1 MGLVP
6 SGRLPRHRRPI
17 RAMVSQASPTAG
29 TERTVSRPASLA
41 GALAVPG
48 DKSISHRS
56 LILNAIARGRASVS
70 GLSDG
75 EDVISTMRCLQA
87 LGVVIEPGSGP
98 GDYTIESEGKG
109 DSKGGGKG
117 PHLTEAEDILDA
129 GNSGTSMR
137 LLSGLL
143 ASQPF
148 VSVLT
153 GDESLRSRPMRRI
166 VDPLKLM
173 GAQIMGRKDD
183 SLAPLVI
190 RGGSLKGI
198 EYDLPV
204 ASAQVK
210 SCIMIAGLS
219 ADGPTVIHQPGLS
232 RDHTERMITAMGAK
246 VEIDGLDLVVHPA
259 QLKAVDIAV
268 PGDIS
273 SAAFWMV
280 AGLCHPNSKILV
292 RGVGLNPSRTG
303 IIDALSAMGAGDG
316 LRLVDERNEGGEP
329 VSDVLVTPGQ
339 LHGTEIG
346 GDMIPRILD
355 EIPVLAVAA
364 CFAEGVTV
372 IRDAAELRVKE
383 SDRIATTVKELSR
396 LGADIE
402 AREDGMIIHGTGRL
416 SGATCFS
423 HGDHRLAMALAVAG
437 LLCDGDTTVHGAEA
451 ASVSYPEFWEHLVS
465 LENGTSPNA

>member
-1 MGLVP
+1 MAIPSMISPVVP
-6 SGRLPRHRRPI
+6 AAG
-17 RAMVSQASPTAG
+17 AS
-29 TERTVSRPASLA
+29 RTVSRPASIA
-41 GALAVPG
+41 GALTVPG
-48 DKSISHRS
+48 DKSISHRA
-56 LILNAIARGRASVS
+56 LILNAIAQGKAVVR

-75 EDVISTMRCLQA
+75 EDVLSTMRCLQA
-87 LGVVIEPGSGP
+87 LGVVIEPGARP
-98 GDYTIESEGKG
+98 GEYTIDGQ
-109 DSKGGGKG
+109 G
-117 PHLTEAEDILDA
+117 PQLEEPEDILDA

-137 LLSGLL
+137 LLSGLM

-153 GDESLRSRPMRRI
+153 GDQSLRSRPMRRI

-173 GAQIMGRKDD
+173 GAEILGRRDD

-210 SCIMIAGLS
+210 SCIMLAALS
-219 ADGPTVIHQPGLS
+219 ADGPTVIHQPAVS
-232 RDHTERMITAMGAK
+232 RDHTERMIAAMGAN
-246 VEIDGLDLVVHPA
+246 VETNGLDLVVHPA
-259 QLKAVDIAV
+259 RLKAVDIAV

-303 IIDALSAMGAGDG
+303 IMDALSAMGAGDS
-316 LRLVDERNEGGEP
+316 LQMVEERNEGGEP
-329 VSDVLVTPGQ
+329 VSDVLVTTAQ

-364 CFAEGVTV
+364 CFANGDTV

-383 SDRIATTVKELSR
+383 SDRIATTVEELSR

-402 AREDGMIIHGTGRL
+402 TREDGMIIHGAGRGTGRL
-416 SGATCFS
+416 SGAPCFS

-437 LLCDGDTTVHGAEA
+437 LLGDGGTTVHGAES
-451 ASVSYPEFWEHLVS
+451 ASVSYPEFWEHLES
-465 LENGTSPNA
+465 LGNGTSPAR

>member
-1 MGLVP
+1 
-6 SGRLPRHRRPI
+6 
-17 RAMVSQASPTAG
+17 MVSPPVPAAITKRIVNRPT
-29 TERTVSRPASLA
+29 SLA
-41 GALAVPG
+41 GALDVPG

-56 LILNAIARGRASVS
+56 LILNAIAQGRAVVR

-75 EDVISTMRCLQA
+75 EDVLSTMRCLQA
-87 LGVVIEPGSGP
+87 LGVIIEPAASP
-98 GDYTIESEGKG
+98 GEYTIDGR
-109 DSKGGGKG
+109 G
-117 PHLTEAEDILDA
+117 PQLEEPEDILDA

-153 GDESLRSRPMRRI
+153 GDQSLRSRPMRRI

-173 GAQIMGRKDD
+173 GAEILGRRDD

-190 RGGSLKGI
+190 RGGSLRGI
-198 EYDLPV
+198 EYELPV

-210 SCIMIAGLS
+210 SCIMLAGLS
-219 ADGPTVIHQPGLS
+219 ADSPTVIRQPALS
-232 RDHTERMITAMGAK
+232 RDHTERMVVAMGGS
-246 VEIDGLDLVVHPA
+246 VETEGLDLVVNPA
-259 QLKAVDIAV
+259 RLTAVDIAV

-303 IIDALSAMGAGDG
+303 IMDALSAMGAGDS
-316 LRLVDERNEGGEP
+316 LQWVDERNEGGEP
-329 VSDVLVTPGQ
+329 VSDVLVTPAQ

-346 GDMIPRILD
+346 GEMIPRILD
-355 EIPVLAVAA
+355 EIPILAVAA
-364 CFAEGVTV
+364 CFADGDTV

-383 SDRIATTVKELSR
+383 SDRIATTVEELSR
-396 LGADIE
+396 LGAKIE

-416 SGATCFS
+416 SGAPCFS

-437 LLCDGDTTVHGAEA
+437 LLADGDTTVNGAES
-451 ASVSYPEFWEHLVS
+451 ASVSYPEFWEHLSS
-465 LENGTSPNA
+465 LEKGITPAR

>member
-1 MGLVP
+1 MAAATQSRAL
-6 SGRLPRHRRPI
+6 RRP
-17 RAMVSQASPTAG
+17 STLSGQ
-29 TERTVSRPASLA
+29 
-41 GALAVPG
+41 LAVPG

-56 LILNAIARGRASVS
+56 LILNALAEGRALVR
-70 GLSDG
+70 GLSHG
-75 EDVISTMRCLQA
+75 EDVLSTMACLRGM
-87 LGVVIEPGSGP
+87 GVPIEPGESP
-98 GDYTIESEGKG
+98 GEYIIEGRSASLEEPA
-109 DSKGGGKG
+109 DV
-117 PHLTEAEDILDA
+117 LDA

-153 GDESLRSRPMRRI
+153 GDESLRSRPMGRI
-166 VDPLKLM
+166 VAPLKAM
-173 GAQIMGRKDD
+173 GAEIMGRRSD

-210 SCIMIAGLS
+210 SCIMLAGL
-219 ADGPTVIHQPGLS
+219 AAYGDTVIHQPSLS
-232 RDHTERMITAMGAK
+232 RDHTERMVTAMGAS
-246 VEIDGLDLVVHPA
+246 VETDGLDLVLHPGP
-259 QLKAVDIAV
+259 LRAVDVLV

-280 AGLCHPNSKILV
+280 AGLCHPNSRVLV

-303 IIDALSAMGAGDG
+303 IIDALVAMGAGPG
-316 LRLVDERNEGGEP
+316 LQMVEERTEGGEP
-329 VSDVLVTPGQ
+329 VADLLLTP
-339 LHGTEIG
+339 TELKGAEIA
-346 GDMIPRILD
+346 GDLIPRILD

-364 CFAEGVTV
+364 CFASGDTV

-383 SDRIATTVKELSR
+383 SDRIATTVEELRR
-396 LGADIE
+396 LGAKIE
-402 AREDGMIIHGTGRL
+402 ARDDGMVIHGAGRL
-416 SGATCFS
+416 TGADVYS

-437 LLCDGDTTVHGAEA
+437 LLADGETTVHGAGD
-451 ASVSYPEFWEHLVS
+451 ASVSYPEFWDALDS
-465 LENGTSPNA
+465 LSQSVA